1 MHGVRIGSFIKL
13 SMVSGYGNYVKAQQ
27 CVRKQPRHCVIA
39 KRTVEPTQQHLTGR
53 RVTKHIVAPSN
64 NIPSYYY
71 NNLSV
76 MWCYVVL
83 CCVLLCQRDGAW
95 CAKLRFV
102 GGGGGGDRVI
112 RLSLYSLIQTCM
124 YIPLFSIL
132 VFMSS
137 CSIPS
142 RPLSQCRLS
151 NDFLSVTKR
160 RVCTIRGFHCGK
172 VFMFSRRHIYI
183 TIPPSTKF
191 AFPI

>member
-13 SMVSGYGNYVKAQQ
+13 SMVSGYGHYVKAQQ
-27 CVRKQPRHCVIA
+27 CVGKQPHHCVIT

-64 NIPSYYY
+64 NMPSYYY

-102 GGGGGGDRVI
+102 GGGGGGGVI
-112 RLSLYSLIQTCM
+112 ALLGFRYIALFRPASIFLYFPFLYSCLHVAFPADLSLSAVCQT
-124 YIPLFSIL
+124 I
-132 VFMSS
+132 SS
-137 CSIPS
+137 PS
-142 RPLSQCRLS
+142 RSA
-151 NDFLSVTKR
+151 
-160 RVCTIRGFHCGK
+160 VCVQLEGFIVAKCLCL
-172 VFMFSRRHIYI
+172 VEDIY
-183 TIPPSTKF
+183 T
-191 AFPI
+191 

>member
-13 SMVSGYGNYVKAQQ
+13 SMVSGYGHYVKAQQ
-27 CVRKQPRHCVIA
+27 CVGKQPRHCVIT
-39 KRTVEPTQQHLTGR
+39 KRTVEPTQLTGR

-64 NIPSYYY
+64 NMPSYYY

-76 MWCYVVL
+76 MWCYVVTVL
-83 CCVLLCQRDGAW
+83 CCVLLCQQDGAW

-102 GGGGGGDRVI
+102 GGGGGGGDRVI
-112 RLSLYSLIQTCM
+112 G
-124 YIPLFSIL
+124 IPLFSIL

-191 AFPI
+191 ALPI

>member
-13 SMVSGYGNYVKAQQ
+13 SMVSGYGHYVKAQQ
-27 CVRKQPRHCVIA
+27 CVGKQPRHCVIA

-64 NIPSYYY
+64 NMPSYYY

-83 CCVLLCQRDGAW
+83 CCVLLLARRRLVCKVAFCRRRG
-95 CAKLRFV
+95 R
-102 GGGGGGDRVI
+102 GGDRVI
-112 RLSLYSLIQTCM
+112 GLSLYSLIQTCM

-142 RPLSQCRLS
+142 RPLS
-151 NDFLSVTKR
+151 
-160 RVCTIRGFHCGK
+160 
-172 VFMFSRRHIYI
+172 
-183 TIPPSTKF
+183 
-191 AFPI
+191 